1 MNLSPGNSVYE
12 ASTTTIPLNMNLTDS
27 LDYFTVRRAQLRKE
41 RYLKRMYRKP
51 IMTQTRR
58 ARFEAVEHVGNA
70 IGHGLGIE
78 FYDCLAAQRGV
89 PNADRAQDLPLS
101 LALDPHG

>member
-1 MNLSPGNSVYE
+1 MNLKNS
-12 ASTTTIPLNMNLTDS
+12 SN
-27 LDYFTVRRAQLRKE
+27 YFTSRRAQLRKE
-41 RYLKRMYRKP
+41 RYLKSMHRKP
-51 IMTQTRR
+51 IMTQTRS

-89 PNADRAQDLPLS
+89 PNAERGKDIPLS
-101 LALDPHG
+101 LVLNPHG